1 MRNPLAT
8 IIAIVVGL
16 IVLVGYFIPATPTFA
31 LLHTAQ
37 TTLIGWAIPIAG
49 VAALIAV
56 INLLRVH
63 WNKLRAPKNRDLF
76 SLVLIVA
83 FLATFIAGMV
93 LYPSKEGLQEF
104 TKVVTYIQT
113 PVESSLLGV
122 LAITLAY
129 ASLRLAQRRKGV
141 MALVFLA
148 SVLLFL
154 LLSSGFLAFLNNAPI
169 LGSVVVFLQRLP
181 MAGARGILLG
191 IGLGSLTTGLR
202 ILMGADRPYS
212 G

>member
-8 IIAIVVGL
+8 FIAIAVGL
-16 IVLVGYFIPATPTFA
+16 LVLPGYFLPSTPTFA
-31 LLHTAQ
+31 LIHTAQ
-37 TTLIGWAIPIAG
+37 STLIAWAIPIAG
-49 VAALIAV
+49 VAGLIAV

-76 SLVLIVA
+76 SLILILA
-83 FLATFIAGMV
+83 FLGTFIAGMV
-93 LYPSKEGLQEF
+93 LSPTDARFQ
-104 TKVVTYIQT
+104 KVVTSIQV
-113 PVESSLLGV
+113 PVETSLLGV

-129 ASLRLAQRRKGV
+129 ASLRLAQRRKGL
-141 MALVFLA
+141 MAIIFLV

-154 LLSSGFLAFLNNAPI
+154 LLSSGFLSFLNNAPI
-169 LGSVVVFLQRLP
+169 MGSLVVFLERLP
-181 MAGARGILLG
+181 QAGARGILLG

-202 ILMGADRPYS
+202 ILLGADRPYS